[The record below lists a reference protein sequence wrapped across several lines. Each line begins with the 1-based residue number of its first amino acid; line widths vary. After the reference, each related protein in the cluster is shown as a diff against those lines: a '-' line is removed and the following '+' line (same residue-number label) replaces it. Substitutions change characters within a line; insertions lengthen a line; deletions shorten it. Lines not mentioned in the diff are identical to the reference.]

1 MGRQAVLQRA
11 AVLLLQRDAGEA
23 ALHQMLHSAQRGAG
37 PHRPHHHCVPIPKPA
52 PRKGRQCRQR
62 LSPAQPPPPTTTSGP
77 APTHYRFLRCCTLP
91 RQRKRPLT
99 MMAILVH
106 SASHSSMLPGWGGEV

>member
-1 MGRQAVLQRA
+1 MPGKLHCIRCCTAPSAGPDPTARTTTVYPSPNLHQGRDGNAGSAYLQR
-11 AVLLLQRDAGEA
+11 
-23 ALHQMLHSAQRGAG
+23 S
-37 PHRPHHHCVPIPKPA
+37 P
-52 PRKGRQCRQR
+52 
-62 LSPAQPPPPTTTSGP
+62 LSPTSGA